1 MSKNK
6 FETLIEYIINDD
18 EAKAKAL
25 FHKIVIEK
33 SRDIYESLTEEDSPV
48 PDGQD
53 VEGLEDEIEGDETGD
68 TDDLDGIEGEDD
80 FAADD
85 EFDDEAA
92 VVDGEEEGLEDRVMD
107 LEDAIDE
114 LKAEFDALMAE
125 EELEPEHQDGEEV
138 AADDEVDLD
147 ADEDD
152 LEGDEV
158 VDDEELDADEEVAD
172 DENNSIYGE
181 SRNMRKSPSDLMREY
196 VEKVTVQKP
205 VEGDAVG
212 AGTAGGAKVAVNT
225 KSTTIGGKNDMGGS
239 AKNIAQG
246 GAEQVPTGPKK
257 PSNAYAKGE
266 KKMGQD
272 KYENSPGANTKGYA
286 DKKSAPV
293 KKEEAG
299 VNDESIVGESRK
311 PRSRKPAIK
320 G

>member
-33 SRDIYESLTEEDSPV
+33 SRDIYESLNDEDEAV
-48 PDGQD
+48 PSSQEI
-53 VEGLEDEIEGDETGD
+53 EGLEDEISGDETGETSEFD
-68 TDDLDGIEGEDD
+68 AEDELDDQET
-80 FAADD
+80 A
-85 EFDDEAA
+85 FDDETTNA
-92 VVDGEEEGLEDRVMD
+92 GNEEGLDDRVMD

-114 LKAEFDALMAE
+114 LRAEFDALMAE
-125 EELEPEHQDGEEV
+125 EETEPEHQD
-138 AADDEVDLD
+138 DDEF
-147 ADEDD
+147 ATGDD
-152 LEGDEV
+152 
-158 VDDEELDADEEVAD
+158 ELDADEEVDVDDEEVAD
-172 DENNSIYGE
+172 DEPKESTSIYGE
-181 SRNMRKSPSDLMREY
+181 SRGQRKSPSDLMREY
-196 VEKVTVQKP
+196 VEKVTVSKP

-212 AGTAGGAKVAVNT
+212 AGGTKTPINA

-239 AKNIAQG
+239 SKNIAQG
-246 GAEQVPTGPKK
+246 GSEQVPTGPKK

-272 KYENSPGANTKGYA
+272 KYENSPGANTKGYS

-293 KKEEAG
+293 KKEESA
-299 VNDESIVGESRK
+299 VNDTSIVGESR
-311 PRSRKPAIK
+311 RARKPAVRK